1 MQSFQ
6 LMSKRPSSPLDNAI
20 PTINVDQIQPLIN
33 FWRTVQTA
41 GFSEHEVRTHMSQLF
56 MDIIMNF
63 SDQIL
68 SGVGKI
74 IAREQLSS
82 SDAVLSED
90 AVKDALSAV
99 LRTSFKTSSADEYY
113 ALEKAHEQISAEVTD
128 TVNSVLSRV
137 GSPGSKLTVDKEQGY
152 TPSRYKLLSIVSNAQ
167 KFMQCCWPCRT
178 KISGEEK
185 PVDKELQERAKRLK
199 VRNELRRNGLGVA
212 ESVETANLS
221 QNGASGISSFVPEIK
236 PRSDSATSETQE
248 TQVESLPT
256 ETEQETTK
264 QTTHSSS
271 ESFGDKEHITN
282 EILSEN
288 KQQKA
293 MKAAAQQEKR
303 KRVTQ
308 SSVNTWCS
316 CQAYSEESSQSSSEE
331 DSNMKEL
338 LDEAAVTV
346 ARSSS
351 LNKDEAEVLVSRLS
365 DKSEADAV
373 SIYSMMLDEMDE
385 IRYRN
390 SLDSDERKVSTDIET
405 MEEEAACHLEKLMSV
420 PDDIQEASFYE
431 KLSQDISNGQH
442 KDVNEALQ
450 QVIVQNMS
458 PRNSIGAWKFG
469 RKVTRSVLE
478 FLKSVKEWVDKQ
490 RDQEPKTGEV
500 RNTYQKL
507 RNAVL
512 CMSMDPQ
519 THYTGTRHTPP
530 QPTTAADVH
539 FEWDTY
545 HIRFLAYEVTRHAL
559 QTKSLAN
566 VAPFVKLWQRL
577 EENMTQWNVKVRPD
591 AENILDV
598 AEDVYKDLC
607 SGSKKHWVSFNCLID
622 ENYIDTIID
631 TIRYNLEIPQ
641 KKSRISS
648 FFQSVMFPLHARV
661 ILRHKAVYEYAPKTC

>member
-185 PVDKELQERAKRLK
+185 PVDKELQERPNVSKSEMNSDGTGWEWPNLWRLQTCLRTVPLGFRVLFQRSNPDPTLQP
-199 VRNELRRNGLGVA
+199 VRHKKHKWRVSLQKLSRRQPNRPL
-212 ESVETANLS
+212 TAL
-221 QNGASGISSFVPEIK
+221 V
-236 PRSDSATSETQE
+236 
-248 TQVESLPT
+248 
-256 ETEQETTK
+256 
-264 QTTHSSS
+264 
-271 ESFGDKEHITN
+271 
-282 EILSEN
+282 
-288 KQQKA
+288 
-293 MKAAAQQEKR
+293 
-303 KRVTQ
+303 
-308 SSVNTWCS
+308 
-316 CQAYSEESSQSSSEE
+316 
-331 DSNMKEL
+331 MKEL

-390 SLDSDERKVSTDIET
+390 SLDSDEAR
-405 MEEEAACHLEKLMSV
+405 SV
-420 PDDIQEASFYE
+420 VWKNTVVLVGVP
-431 KLSQDISNGQH
+431 L
-442 KDVNEALQ
+442 LQ
-450 QVIVQNMS
+450 Q
-458 PRNSIGAWKFG
+458 R
-469 RKVTRSVLE
+469 E
-478 FLKSVKEWVDKQ
+478 
-490 RDQEPKTGEV
+490 
-500 RNTYQKL
+500 
-507 RNAVL
+507 
-512 CMSMDPQ
+512 
-519 THYTGTRHTPP
+519 
-530 QPTTAADVH
+530 
-539 FEWDTY
+539 
-545 HIRFLAYEVTRHAL
+545 
-559 QTKSLAN
+559 
-566 VAPFVKLWQRL
+566 
-577 EENMTQWNVKVRPD
+577 
-591 AENILDV
+591 
-598 AEDVYKDLC
+598 
-607 SGSKKHWVSFNCLID
+607 
-622 ENYIDTIID
+622 
-631 TIRYNLEIPQ
+631 
-641 KKSRISS
+641 
-648 FFQSVMFPLHARV
+648 
-661 ILRHKAVYEYAPKTC
+661 